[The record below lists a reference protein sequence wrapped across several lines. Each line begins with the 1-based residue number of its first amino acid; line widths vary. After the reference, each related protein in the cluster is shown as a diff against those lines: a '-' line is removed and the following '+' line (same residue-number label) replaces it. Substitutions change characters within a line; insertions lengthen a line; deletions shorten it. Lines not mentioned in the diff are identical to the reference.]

1 MSTVESPISGG
12 SPSVRTSIKDS
23 QRLKALRRYGILDT
37 EPEPAFDRVTT
48 MAAHL
53 FDAPVSIINF
63 VEEDRQWFKSTVGMD
78 EQETGLD
85 VSFCIYTVANE
96 APFVVEDL
104 AADDRFADNPY
115 VVEDG
120 IRFYAGA
127 PLTTP
132 DGQRLGTVC
141 VLDTQPRS
149 PPQEQLERL
158 SDLAA
163 MVVDELELRREHAER
178 TKTAERLRQSRELL
192 QQSQR
197 LAYVGG
203 WEYDVRSETLS
214 WTEETYRIHG
224 CSPTD
229 SIDYDTALSF
239 YGPEAQSTLKEHF
252 DRLLEEGEAYDLEL
266 PMTTTEGDQRWVRTI
281 GEAHVEGGNVVRVN
295 GAIQDITDRRRARQ
309 QLRRQKD
316 VLQTVFDNIPV
327 MIALF
332 DEKGRFQMVNQKFET
347 MLGWTQGDVA
357 SRADAVE
364 RFFPDPDDQQ
374 AAIDFVQEAS
384 GTWEEF
390 EVRNKAGN
398 TKHVLGTAV
407 ALRDGRRIG
416 IGFDVS
422 EKKER
427 EERLRLLEA
436 AVEYTRVPVL
446 ITEAA
451 PLDEPGPTVVYANP
465 AVEEVTGY
473 DLNEIQGRSPRMLQG
488 EDTDRA
494 KLGRI
499 RSALEN
505 EEPVQEVVRNYT
517 KDGTMYWNDIYIAP
531 VRDETGAVTH
541 FASVQADVTERIQR
555 RRELKEAKEA
565 AEEADRIK
573 GALLANMSHEFR
585 TPLTSIIS
593 FAQLLTDKPALAEK
607 FADRILGGGQRLL
620 RTLNAVM
627 DFAELEGGEITPTPH
642 SVAVEDVA
650 VSVVNTFQEQ
660 ARRRDVT
667 LQVDSPDETV
677 SVELDKHFL
686 ERILTHLVS
695 NAVKFNEEGGTVKI
709 GIRVRDETFELCVE
723 DTGIGIPPEA
733 QDEVFD
739 EFYQVSTGDDRT
751 HDGNGIGLTIVQRM
765 VRRMGGTV
773 DLQSTPGE
781 GTRVTVRLPRD
792 ASDASQ

>member
-1 MSTVESPISGG
+1 MSTVQSPISGA
-12 SPSVRTSIKDS
+12 SSSVQKSISDP
-23 QRLKALRRYGILDT
+23 QRLNALYRYGVLDT
-37 EPEPAFDRVTT
+37 DPEPAFDRVAIL
-48 MAAHL
+48 AAHL

-63 VEEDRQWFKSTVGMD
+63 VDEDRQWFKSTVGFD
-78 EQETGLD
+78 EEETGLD
-85 VSFCIYTVANE
+85 VSFCVYTVANE

-104 AADDRFADNPY
+104 ADDERFADNAY

-141 VLDTQPRS
+141 VLDTEPRS
-149 PPQEQLERL
+149 PSPERVERL

-163 MVVDELELRREHAER
+163 LVVDELELRREHAER
-178 TKTAERLRQSRELL
+178 RKTAERLRQSRELL

-197 LAYVGG
+197 LAQVGG
-203 WEYDVRSETLS
+203 WEYDVRTETLA
-214 WTEETYRIHG
+214 WTKETYRIHDL
-224 CSPTD
+224 SPTD
-229 SIDYDTALSF
+229 AIDLQTALSF
-239 YGPEAQSTLKEHF
+239 FEPEARATIEEHLQQLI
-252 DRLLEEGEAYDLEL
+252 DEGKSYDLEL
-266 PMTTTEGDQRWVRTI
+266 PITTEAGERRWIRTI
-281 GEAHVEGGNVVRVN
+281 GEAHVEDGDVVRVN

-332 DEKGRFQMVNQKFET
+332 DEKGRFQLVNQRFEEL
-347 MLGWTQGDVA
+347 LGWEEEEIV
-357 SRADAVE
+357 SRSDAVQQ
-364 RFFPDPDDQQ
+364 FFPDSDDQE
-374 AAIDFVQEAS
+374 AVVDFIQEAS
-384 GTWEEF
+384 GRWREF
-390 EVRNKAGN
+390 EIRDKDG
-398 TKHVLGTAV
+398 TQRHVLGTTV

-416 IGFDVS
+416 IAFDVS

-427 EERLRLLEA
+427 EQRLRLLEA
-436 AVEYTRVPVL
+436 AVQHARVPVL

-465 AVEEVTGY
+465 AVEQVTGY
-473 DLNEIQGRSPRMLQG
+473 DLDEIQGRSPRMLQG

-494 KLGRI
+494 KLDRI
-499 RSALEN
+499 RAALER
-505 EEPVQEVVRNYT
+505 EEPVREIVRNYT

-531 VRDETGAVTH
+531 VRDEAGDVTH
-541 FASVQADVTERIQR
+541 FVSVQADVTERIQR
-555 RRELKEAKEA
+555 RRDLEDAKEA

-573 GALLANMSHEFR
+573 GALLSNMNHEFR

-593 FAQLLTDKPALAEK
+593 FAQLLADKPALAET

-620 RTLNAVM
+620 RTLNTVM
-627 DFAELEGGEITPTPH
+627 DFAELEGGEMTPTPH

-650 VSVVNTFQEQ
+650 VSVVSTFQEQ
-660 ARRRDVT
+660 ARRRDLTV
-667 LQVDSPDETV
+667 QVDPPDAQATAV
-677 SVELDKHFL
+677 LDEHLL

-695 NAVKFNEEGGTVKI
+695 NGVKFNEEGGDVTI
-709 GIRVRDETFELCVE
+709 GIRGEDDRLELCVE
-723 DTGIGIPPEA
+723 DTGIGISPEA
-733 QDEVFD
+733 QGDVFD

-751 HDGNGIGLTIVQRM
+751 HDGNGIGLTIVKRM
-765 VRRMGGTV
+765 VRRMDGTV

-781 GTRVTVRLPRD
+781 GTRVTVQVPRD
-792 ASDASQ
+792 GSDASS

>member
-178 TKTAERLRQSRELL
+178 KKMAERLRRSRELL

-197 LAYVGG
+197 LAHVGG
-203 WEYDVRSETLS
+203 WEYDVQAETLS
-214 WTEETYRIHG
+214 WTEETYRIHDL
-224 CSPTD
+224 SPAR
-229 SIDYDTALSF
+229 SIDVQTAFSF
-239 YGPEAQSTLKEHF
+239 YEPEAQSTLQACF
-252 DRLLEEGEAYDLEL
+252 DQLLEETETYDLEL
-266 PMTTTEGDQRWVRTI
+266 PITTAAGEQRWVRTI
-281 GEAHVEGGNVVRVN
+281 GEAHVEDGAVVRVN
-295 GAIQDITDRRRARQ
+295 GAIQDITEQ
-309 QLRRQKD
+309 RRQREM
-316 VLQTVFDNIPV
+316 LRTVIDNIPV
-327 MIALF
+327 VITLF
-332 DEKGRFQMVNQKFET
+332 GEDGRLQMANDAFEDL
-347 MLGWTQGDVA
+347 LGWSQEELRRRSVDMTESLDLFHPE
-357 SRADAVE
+357 ADDRE
-364 RFFPDPDDQQ
+364 
-374 AAIDFVQEAS
+374 AAEDFIQDAS
-384 GTWEEF
+384 GDWKEF
-390 EVRNKAGN
+390 QVQTRTGETLDLLSTVVR
-398 TKHVLGTAV
+398 
-407 ALRDGRRIG
+407 LRDGRRIG
-416 IGFDVS
+416 IGIDVS

-427 EERLRLLEA
+427 QERLRLLEA
-436 AVEYTRVPVL
+436 AVRHTRVPIL

-451 PLDEPGPTVVYANP
+451 PLDDPGPRIQYANP
-465 AVEEVTGY
+465 AFAKVTGY
-473 DLNEIQGRSPRMLQG
+473 DVEDVQGRSPRFLQ
-488 EDTDRA
+488 EDGTNRA
-494 KLGRI
+494 ALDRI
-499 RSALEN
+499 REALEKG
-505 EEPVQEVVRNYT
+505 EPVREVVRNYT
-517 KDGTMYWNDIYIAP
+517 KDGTMYWNDIYITP
-531 VRDETGAVTH
+531 VCDEAGDVTH
-541 FASVQADVTERIQR
+541 FVSVQSDVTERIQR
-555 RRELKEAKEA
+555 RRELKEAKET

-573 GALLANMSHEFR
+573 GALLSNMNHEFR

-593 FAQLLTDKPALAEK
+593 FARLITDKPALAET
-607 FADRILGGGQRLL
+607 FGDRILGGGQRLL

-627 DFAELEGGEITPTPH
+627 DFAELEGDDVTPSPH
-642 SVAVEDVA
+642 AVDVEEVAAKV
-650 VSVVNTFQEQ
+650 VSAFREQ

-667 LQVDSPDETV
+667 LRVEPPDENA
-677 SVELDKHFL
+677 SVVVDEHFL

-695 NAVKFNEEGGTVKI
+695 NAIKFNKEGGAVTI
-709 GIRVRDETFELCVE
+709 GIRVHDDTLELYVE
-723 DTGIGIPPEA
+723 DTGIGIPPDG
-733 QDEVFD
+733 QDDVFD
-739 EFYQVSTGDDRT
+739 EFFQVSTGNDRT

-773 DLQSTPGE
+773 DLQSTLGE
-781 GTRVTVRLPRD
+781 GTRVMVTFPRD
-792 ASDASQ
+792 GSDASS

>member
-1 MSTVESPISGG
+1 LSSSPI
-12 SPSVRTSIKDS
+12 RTSVTDA
-23 QRLKALRRYGILDT
+23 QRLEALRRYDILDT
-37 EPEPAFDRVTT
+37 EPESAFDRIAAL
-48 MAAHL
+48 AAHL

-63 VEEDRQWFKSTVGMD
+63 VAEDRQWFKSTVGFD

-85 VSFCIYTVANE
+85 VSFCVYTVANE

-141 VLDTQPRS
+141 VLDTEPRS
-149 PPQEQLERL
+149 PSPERVERL

-163 MVVDELELRREHAER
+163 LVVDELELRREHAER

-197 LAYVGG
+197 LAQVGG
-203 WEYDVRSETLS
+203 WEYDVRTETLA
-214 WTEETYRIHG
+214 WTEETYRIHDR
-224 CSPTD
+224 SPTD
-229 SIDYDTALSF
+229 AIDFQTALSF
-239 YGPEAQSTLKEHF
+239 YEPEARTT
-252 DRLLEEGEAYDLEL
+252 LEERFQQLLDEEEPYDLEL
-266 PMTTTEGDQRWVRTI
+266 PITTEAGERRWVRTI
-281 GEAHVEGGNVVRVN
+281 GEAHVEDGDIVRVN

-332 DEKGRFQMVNQKFET
+332 DEKGRFQLVNQRFEEL
-347 MLGWTQGDVA
+347 LGWEEEKIV
-357 SRADAVE
+357 SRSDAVQQL
-364 RFFPDPDDQQ
+364 FPDPDSQETVV
-374 AAIDFVQEAS
+374 DFIQEAS
-384 GTWEEF
+384 GHWREF
-390 EVRNKAGN
+390 EIRDKDG
-398 TKHVLGTAV
+398 TQRHVLGTVV

-416 IGFDVS
+416 IAFDVS
-422 EKKER
+422 EKKAR
-427 EERLRLLEA
+427 EQRLRLLEA
-436 AVEYTRVPVL
+436 AVQHARVPVL

-465 AVEEVTGY
+465 AVEQVTGY
-473 DLNEIQGRSPRMLQG
+473 DLDEIQGRSPRMLQG

-494 KLGRI
+494 KLDRI
-499 RSALEN
+499 RAALEQG
-505 EEPVQEVVRNYT
+505 ESVQEIVRNYT

-531 VRDETGAVTH
+531 VRDEARDVTH
-541 FASVQADVTERIQR
+541 FVSVQADVTERIQR
-555 RRELKEAKEA
+555 RRDLEDAKEA

-573 GALLANMSHEFR
+573 GALLSNMNHEFR

-593 FAQLLTDKPALAEK
+593 FAQLLADKPALAET

-620 RTLNAVM
+620 RTLNTVM
-627 DFAELEGGEITPTPH
+627 DFAELAGGEMTPTPH

-650 VSVVNTFQEQ
+650 VSVVSTFQEL
-660 ARRRDVT
+660 ARRRDLTV
-667 LQVDSPDETV
+667 QVDPPDAQAT
-677 SVELDKHFL
+677 SVLDEHLL

-695 NAVKFNEEGGTVKI
+695 NAVKFNEEGGDVTI
-709 GIRVRDETFELCVE
+709 GIRGEDDTLELCVE
-723 DTGIGIPPEA
+723 DTGIGIPPEV
-733 QDEVFD
+733 QGDVFD

-751 HDGNGIGLTIVQRM
+751 HDGNGIGLTIVKRM
-765 VRRMGGTV
+765 VRRMSGNV
-773 DLQSTPGE
+773 DLQSTPGK
-781 GTRVTVRLPRD
+781 GTRVTVTLPRD
-792 ASDASQ
+792 GSDASS

>member
-1 MSTVESPISGG
+1 MSTVESPMSGAS
-12 SPSVRTSIKDS
+12 SPVQSIRDS
-23 QRLKALRRYGILDT
+23 ERLKALRRYDILDT
-37 EPEPAFDRVTT
+37 EPEPAFDRITT
-48 MAAHL
+48 VAAHL

-115 VVEDG
+115 VVDDG

-141 VLDTQPRS
+141 VLDTEPRS
-149 PPQEQLERL
+149 PPQEHLDRL

-178 TKTAERLRQSRELL
+178 KKMAERLRRSRELL

-197 LAYVGG
+197 LAHVGG
-203 WEYDVRSETLS
+203 WEYDVQAETLS

-229 SIDYDTALSF
+229 AMDYDTALSF

-266 PMTTTEGDQRWVRTI
+266 PITPTEGDQRWVRTI
-281 GEAHVEGGNVVRVN
+281 GEAHVEDGAVVRVS
-295 GAIQDITDRRRARQ
+295 GAIQDITEQ
-309 QLRRQKD
+309 RRQREM
-316 VLQTVFDNIPV
+316 LRTVIDNIPV
-327 MIALF
+327 VITLF
-332 DEKGRFQMVNQKFET
+332 GEDGRLQMANAAFEDL
-347 MLGWTQGDVA
+347 LGW
-357 SRADAVE
+357 SRDELRRRSADMTDSLDLFHPEA
-364 RFFPDPDDQQ
+364 DDRK
-374 AAIDFVQEAS
+374 AAADFIHDAS
-384 GTWEEF
+384 GVWREF
-390 EVRNKAGN
+390 QVQTKTGETVDLLSTVVR
-398 TKHVLGTAV
+398 
-407 ALRDGRRIG
+407 LRDGRRIG
-416 IGFDVS
+416 IGIDVS

-427 EERLRLLEA
+427 QERLRLLEA
-436 AVEYTRVPVL
+436 AVRHTRVPVL

-451 PLDEPGPTVVYANP
+451 PLDSPGPRIQYANP
-465 AVEEVTGY
+465 AFAKVTGH
-473 DLNEIQGRSPRMLQG
+473 DVKDVQGRSPRFLQDDG
-488 EDTDRA
+488 TDRTA
-494 KLGRI
+494 LDRI
-499 RSALEN
+499 RTALEQ
-505 EEPVQEVVRNYT
+505 EEPVREVVRNYT

-531 VRDETGAVTH
+531 VRDDEGAVTH
-541 FASVQADVTERIQR
+541 FVSVQADVTERIQR

-573 GALLANMSHEFR
+573 GALLSNMNHEFR

-593 FAQLLTDKPALAEK
+593 FARLLADEPALAET
-607 FADRILGGGQRLL
+607 FADRILGGGRRLL

-627 DFAELEGGEITPTPH
+627 DFAELEGDDVRPTPH
-642 SVAVEDVA
+642 SVAVDDVVA
-650 VSVVNTFQEQ
+650 KVVNTFQEQ

-695 NAVKFNEEGGTVKI
+695 NAIKFNKEGGAVTI
-709 GIRVRDETFELCVE
+709 GLWSQDDILELCVA
-723 DTGIGIPPEA
+723 DTGIGIPPDV
-733 QDEVFD
+733 QDDVFD
-739 EFYQVSTGDDRT
+739 EFFQASTGNDRT

-765 VRRMGGTV
+765 VCRMGGTV
-773 DLQSTPGE
+773 ALQSTPGE
-781 GTRVTVRLPRD
+781 GTRVTVTLPRD
-792 ASDASQ
+792 GSDASS